1 MQRLS
6 SCVAQRRRISLSILG
21 HMFDISHLLVIF
33 VVFVSF
39 PSTQAAVAGNSL
51 DDRVFNSNNCSAAD
65 GLIPARHGDNDGEYP
80 FLVRKMSDNPGQKF
94 FAHYWRLGNSDSN
107 IVSSGEEAEHSTDG
121 TSLNARSPL
130 LLRHHPLPG
139 VGRSVLGKRG
149 FECPAGSAPCTSIN
163 RPKSCCQTGDVCLIV
178 KDTGLGDVGCCPK
191 GQDCSGQLISCP
203 KGYATCPANLG
214 GGCCTPG
221 YTCVAEGCLL
231 VSTTTIIVTL
241 SSSTITTVSTISQT
255 TVAPPVPP
263 PSPTATAPT
272 ILPPGRPTSNPSTS
286 TASIPDLCPIGFYAC
301 SAVYGGGC
309 CQTGRNCETTSC
321 PVTASLTTVESN
333 GVTVVIPVETTPTS
347 APATPTRRC
356 AEGWMS
362 CAPSDSG
369 GCCPNGYQCG
379 QVSCTASATNIGTA
393 VIGKAQPGNSGNR
406 LAPMMYAWNIG
417 LMIFGFLLWVDI

>member
-1 MQRLS
+1 MQRRS
-6 SCVAQRRRISLSILG
+6 SCVTQRGWRCSSILG
-21 HMFDISHLLVIF
+21 HMFDISHLLGVLAL
-33 VVFVSF
+33 FVSF
-39 PSTQAAVAGNSL
+39 YPVQAAAGNSL
-51 DDRVFNSNNCSAAD
+51 DDRDFTSNNSSTAN
-65 GLIPARHGDNDGEYP
+65 GVIPAKRDHGEAEYP
-80 FLVRKMSDNPGQKF
+80 FLVRKMSDDPGQKF
-94 FAHYWRLGNSDSN
+94 FDHYWSLDG
-107 IVSSGEEAEHSTDG
+107 IVSSGEDAERPRDK
-121 TSLNARSPL
+121 TSINARSPL
-130 LLRHHPLPG
+130 LLHSYPLP
-139 VGRSVLGKRG
+139 VAGRSVLGKRG

-178 KDTGLGDVGCCPK
+178 KDTGLGDVGCCPR

-203 KGYATCPANLG
+203 KGYTTCPANLG

-231 VSTTTIIVTL
+231 VTTTTVIVTL
-241 SSSTITTVSTISQT
+241 PSSTITTISTISHT
-255 TVAPPVPP
+255 TVAPPPPPPPP
-263 PSPTATAPT
+263 PSTTATAPT

-333 GVTVVIPVETTPTS
+333 GVTVVIPVNTTPNSVS
-347 APATPTRRC
+347 ATATRRC
-356 AEGWMS
+356 ADGWMS
-362 CAPSDSG
+362 CPPNDGG

-393 VIGKAQPGNSGNR
+393 VIGKAQPGNSGR
-406 LAPMMYAWNIG
+406 RFSPTIYTWVTG
-417 LMIFGFLLWVDI
+417 MIICVLLL